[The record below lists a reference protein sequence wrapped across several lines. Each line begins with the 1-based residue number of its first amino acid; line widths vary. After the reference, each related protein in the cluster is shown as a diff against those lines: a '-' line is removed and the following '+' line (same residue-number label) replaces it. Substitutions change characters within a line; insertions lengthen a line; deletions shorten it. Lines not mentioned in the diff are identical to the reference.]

1 MKQRLTCT
9 FVFGF
14 SVLLLL
20 TEPVL
25 PAEKRSDALFA
36 AQRFQDN
43 ADLVF
48 R

>member
-25 PAEKRSDALFA
+25 AAAKRSDALFA
-36 AQRFQDN
+36 AKPFK
-43 ADLVF
+43 
-48 R
+48 